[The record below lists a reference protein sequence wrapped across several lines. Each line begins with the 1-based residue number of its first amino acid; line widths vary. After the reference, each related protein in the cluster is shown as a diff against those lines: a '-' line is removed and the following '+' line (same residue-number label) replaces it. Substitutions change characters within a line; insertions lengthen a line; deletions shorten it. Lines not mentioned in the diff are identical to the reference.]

1 MIAGLLVGI
10 WVARYL
16 GPKQFGVFS
25 YVLAFTSIFAGIA
38 KMGLD
43 NIVVRD
49 LILDSDNRDVYLGTA
64 FWLKVIGA
72 IVAFVVVV
80 FATSF
85 TSNDTTTNFYIC
97 IVAGGM
103 IFQSFEVID
112 FYFQSKVLS
121 KFISICK
128 MAQLLFSSLI
138 KIYLV
143 LTGAGLVWFVL
154 VSLFDQFSLAVS
166 LGLSYRTQKIGSFY
180 RSFDKLIA
188 WKLMK
193 DSWPLIL
200 SALMAMIYMRIDQVM
215 IKEML
220 GDQEVGIYSAA
231 VRLSE
236 VCYFLPVIITNSLF
250 PAILSAKKVSEEL
263 YYARLQKLY
272 TLMIW
277 SAIVIAVPMSLL
289 SNWLVELLYG
299 EAYKAAGKVLM
310 INIWAG
316 VFVFLSA
323 AFGKFLIAENL
334 AIINTYRTV
343 LGATLNILLN
353 YPFIKIYGVT
363 GAAFSTLISLA
374 VVNIGYDIF
383 DKRLHQQFK
392 LKVNALFYPVWRKNG

>member
-49 LILDSDNRDVYLGTA
+49 LILDTDNRDVYLGTA
-64 FWLKVIGA
+64 FWLKVMGA
-72 IVAFVVVV
+72 IVAFAVVAC
-80 FATSF
+80 ATTF
-85 TSNDTTTNFYIC
+85 TSNDTTTNFYIF
-97 IVAGGM
+97 IIAGGM

-121 KFISICK
+121 KYISLCK
-128 MAQLLFSSLI
+128 MTQLLFSSLI

-143 LTGAGLVWFVL
+143 LRGAGLVWFVL

-166 LGLSYRTQKIGSFY
+166 LGISYRTQKIGSFY
-180 RSFDKLIA
+180 LSFDKRTA
-188 WKLMK
+188 WKLIK

-250 PAILSAKKVSEEL
+250 PAILSAKKVNEDL
-263 YYARLQKLY
+263 YFARLQKLY

-277 SAIVIAVPMSLL
+277 TAIVIAVPMTLL

-299 EAYKAAGKVLM
+299 EAYNAAGKVLM

-343 LGATLNILLN
+343 LGAALNIVLN
-353 YPFIKIYGVT
+353 YFFIKIYGVN
-363 GAAFSTLISLA
+363 GAAFSTLISLV

-392 LKVNALFYPVWRKNG
+392 LKINAMVYPVWRRNG